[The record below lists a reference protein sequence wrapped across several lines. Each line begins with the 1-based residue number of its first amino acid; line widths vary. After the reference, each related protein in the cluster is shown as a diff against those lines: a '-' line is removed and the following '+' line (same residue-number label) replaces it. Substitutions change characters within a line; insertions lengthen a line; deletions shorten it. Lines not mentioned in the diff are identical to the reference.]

1 MASDCLPHQVLLA
14 DLFGEA
20 ADKKE
25 VEEIATAMKEARVT
39 KSYNS
44 FELLA
49 SVIGF
54 VPNINLLVPPIH
66 QAVAAATGGS
76 DSLKNVSIARDML
89 RHAALGL
96 AVNASVELQPLCIY
110 VRGMLLTHLPPKGG
124 TSKLG
129 TPSGGPPAKPGAV
142 VGGAEGD
149 RLTEP
154 KGKKRVAP
162 VGSVL
167 QPMTEPGVTSGSGR
181 NPLAHELSAFA
192 VGMLMSALKRGRF
205 EHHEPT
211 HLALLEPLLPLLQR
225 AMRSDSDPVV
235 SLSLRTVGLLMAYPI
250 PSLPVHATALLERT
264 LQILKRAASSQGTEL
279 VSIGVKVVTALL
291 RKPPRPRGAV
301 SGGGGSGG
309 GGGTRTS
316 KGAKANRAVDEE
328 VVEEGGGEEGED
340 EGEEHFEIEGDETL
354 PGVEAAEPRRMVG
367 GGANLNESQLRWLI
381 TFVSVHL
388 DDAVLQGSLFGL
400 LRVRVPFPPP
410 IPFPPPPHPLRAASV
425 TCASPRPFYC
435 MASCHVRTL
444 ARSPP
449 FPTPSPGPNPT
460 HP

>member
-1 MASDCLPHQVLLA
+1 MTSDDPLMTSDDPLMTYDCLPHQVLLA

-129 TPSGGPPAKPGAV
+129 TPKGGPPAKPGAV

-192 VGMLMSALKRGRF
+192 VGMLLSALKRGRF

-301 SGGGGSGG
+301 SGGGGGG

-316 KGAKANRAVDEE
+316 KGAKANKAVDEE

-340 EGEEHFEIEGDETL
+340 EGEEHFEIEGEETL

-400 LRVRVPFPPP
+400 LRVRVPLSVHSLRMRPCPHSRPLSTFP
-410 IPFPPPPHPLRAASV
+410 HS
-425 TCASPRPFYC
+425 
-435 MASCHVRTL
+435 L
-444 ARSPP
+444 ARPQPCRSRA
-449 FPTPSPGPNPT
+449 PTPPT
-460 HP
+460 PEE

>member
-1 MASDCLPHQVLLA
+1 MLLA

-54 VPNINLLVPPIH
+54 APNINLLVPPIH

-76 DSLKNVSIARDML
+76 DSLKNVNIARDLL

-124 TSKLG
+124 PSKLGTGPSKLG
-129 TPSGGPPAKPGAV
+129 TPSGGPAAKAGAV
-142 VGGAEGD
+142 VGGTEGD
-149 RLTEP
+149 QLTEP

-167 QPMTEPGVTSGSGR
+167 QPLTEPGVTSGSGR

-192 VGMLMSALKRGRF
+192 VGMLMSALKHGRF

-211 HLALLEPLLPLLQR
+211 HLALLEPLLPLLQ
-225 AMRSDSDPVV
+225 V
-235 SLSLRTVGLLMAYPI
+235 
-250 PSLPVHATALLERT
+250 
-264 LQILKRAASSQGTEL
+264 
-279 VSIGVKVVTALL
+279 
-291 RKPPRPRGAV
+291 
-301 SGGGGSGG
+301 
-309 GGGTRTS
+309 
-316 KGAKANRAVDEE
+316 
-328 VVEEGGGEEGED
+328 
-340 EGEEHFEIEGDETL
+340 
-354 PGVEAAEPRRMVG
+354 
-367 GGANLNESQLRWLI
+367 
-381 TFVSVHL
+381 
-388 DDAVLQGSLFGL
+388 
-400 LRVRVPFPPP
+400 
-410 IPFPPPPHPLRAASV
+410 
-425 TCASPRPFYC
+425 
-435 MASCHVRTL
+435 
-444 ARSPP
+444 
-449 FPTPSPGPNPT
+449 
-460 HP
+460 

>member
-1 MASDCLPHQVLLA
+1 MLLA

-76 DSLKNVSIARDML
+76 DSLKNVNIARDLL

-124 TSKLG
+124 PSKLGAGPSKLG
-129 TPSGGPPAKPGAV
+129 TPSGGPAAKAGAV
-142 VGGAEGD
+142 VGGTEGD
-149 RLTEP
+149 QLTEPNGKKRVAPVGSVQLTEP

-167 QPMTEPGVTSGSGR
+167 QPLTEPGVTSGSGR

-211 HLALLEPLLPLLQR
+211 HLALLEPLLPLLQ
-225 AMRSDSDPVV
+225 V
-235 SLSLRTVGLLMAYPI
+235 
-250 PSLPVHATALLERT
+250 
-264 LQILKRAASSQGTEL
+264 
-279 VSIGVKVVTALL
+279 
-291 RKPPRPRGAV
+291 
-301 SGGGGSGG
+301 
-309 GGGTRTS
+309 
-316 KGAKANRAVDEE
+316 
-328 VVEEGGGEEGED
+328 
-340 EGEEHFEIEGDETL
+340 
-354 PGVEAAEPRRMVG
+354 
-367 GGANLNESQLRWLI
+367 
-381 TFVSVHL
+381 
-388 DDAVLQGSLFGL
+388 
-400 LRVRVPFPPP
+400 
-410 IPFPPPPHPLRAASV
+410 
-425 TCASPRPFYC
+425 
-435 MASCHVRTL
+435 
-444 ARSPP
+444 
-449 FPTPSPGPNPT
+449 
-460 HP
+460 

>member
-1 MASDCLPHQVLLA
+1 MASDFLPHQVLLA

-129 TPSGGPPAKPGAV
+129 TPKGGPPAKPGAV

-192 VGMLMSALKRGRF
+192 VGMLLSALKRGRF

-301 SGGGGSGG
+301 SGGGGGGG

-400 LRVRVPFPPP
+400 LRVRA
-410 IPFPPPPHPLRAASV
+410 PLMTSDD
-425 TCASPRPFYC
+425 
-435 MASCHVRTL
+435 L
-444 ARSPP
+444 
-449 FPTPSPGPNPT
+449 
-460 HP
+460 

>member
-1 MASDCLPHQVLLA
+1 MTSDDPLMTSDDPLMTNDCLPHQVLLA

-129 TPSGGPPAKPGAV
+129 TPTGGPPAKPGAV

-192 VGMLMSALKRGRF
+192 VGMLLSALKRGRF

-301 SGGGGSGG
+301 SGGGGGG

-316 KGAKANRAVDEE
+316 KGAKANKAVDEE

-340 EGEEHFEIEGDETL
+340 EGEEHFEIEGEETL

-400 LRVRVPFPPP
+400 LRVRAPRSVHSPAWPRAMS
-410 IPFPPPPHPLRAASV
+410 PLSPALHLSPL
-425 TCASPRPFYC
+425 PRP
-435 MASCHVRTL
+435 APTL
-444 ARSPP
+444 SLSG
-449 FPTPSPGPNPT
+449 THPT

>member
-1 MASDCLPHQVLLA
+1 MTSDDPLITSDDPLMTYDCLPHQVLLA

-129 TPSGGPPAKPGAV
+129 TPKGGPPAKPGAV

-400 LRVRVPFPPP
+400 LRVRA
-410 IPFPPPPHPLRAASV
+410 PLMTSDD
-425 TCASPRPFYC
+425 
-435 MASCHVRTL
+435 L
-444 ARSPP
+444 
-449 FPTPSPGPNPT
+449 
-460 HP
+460 

>member
-129 TPSGGPPAKPGAV
+129 TPKGGPPAKPGAV
-142 VGGAEGD
+142 VGAAEGD

-192 VGMLMSALKRGRF
+192 VGMLLSALKRGRF

-301 SGGGGSGG
+301 SGGGGGG

-340 EGEEHFEIEGDETL
+340 EGEEHFEIEGEETL

-400 LRVRVPFPPP
+400 LRVRAPLSVHSLRMRPC
-410 IPFPPPPHPLRAASV
+410 PHSRPLS
-425 TCASPRPFYC
+425 T
-435 MASCHVRTL
+435 
-444 ARSPP
+444 
-449 FPTPSPGPNPT
+449 FPTPSPGR
-460 HP
+460 HPPHPPLRNDEPKHVCVH

>member
-1 MASDCLPHQVLLA
+1 MTSDDPLMTYDCLPHQVLLA

-129 TPSGGPPAKPGAV
+129 MPKGGPPAKSGAV

-192 VGMLMSALKRGRF
+192 VGMLLSALKRGRF

-301 SGGGGSGG
+301 SGGGGGGGG

-340 EGEEHFEIEGDETL
+340 EGEEHFEIEGEETL

-400 LRVRVPFPPP
+400 LRVRVPLPPSYP
-410 IPFPPPPHPLRAASV
+410 SLR
-425 TCASPRPFYC
+425 
-435 MASCHVRTL
+435 
-444 ARSPP
+444 
-449 FPTPSPGPNPT
+449 PS
-460 HP
+460 

>member
-129 TPSGGPPAKPGAV
+129 TPKGGPPEKPGAV
-142 VGGAEGD
+142 VGGC
-149 RLTEP
+149 L
-154 KGKKRVAP
+154 KG
-162 VGSVL
+162 
-167 QPMTEPGVTSGSGR
+167 
-181 NPLAHELSAFA
+181 
-192 VGMLMSALKRGRF
+192 
-205 EHHEPT
+205 
-211 HLALLEPLLPLLQR
+211 
-225 AMRSDSDPVV
+225 
-235 SLSLRTVGLLMAYPI
+235 
-250 PSLPVHATALLERT
+250 
-264 LQILKRAASSQGTEL
+264 
-279 VSIGVKVVTALL
+279 
-291 RKPPRPRGAV
+291 
-301 SGGGGSGG
+301 
-309 GGGTRTS
+309 
-316 KGAKANRAVDEE
+316 
-328 VVEEGGGEEGED
+328 
-340 EGEEHFEIEGDETL
+340 
-354 PGVEAAEPRRMVG
+354 
-367 GGANLNESQLRWLI
+367 
-381 TFVSVHL
+381 
-388 DDAVLQGSLFGL
+388 
-400 LRVRVPFPPP
+400 
-410 IPFPPPPHPLRAASV
+410 
-425 TCASPRPFYC
+425 SP
-435 MASCHVRTL
+435 
-444 ARSPP
+444 
-449 FPTPSPGPNPT
+449 
-460 HP
+460 

>member
-1 MASDCLPHQVLLA
+1 MLLA

-76 DSLKNVSIARDML
+76 DSLKNVNIARDLL

-124 TSKLG
+124 PSKLGTGPSKLG
-129 TPSGGPPAKPGAV
+129 TPSGGPAAKAGAV
-142 VGGAEGD
+142 VGGTEGD
-149 RLTEP
+149 QLTEP

-162 VGSVL
+162 VGSVQLTEPKGKKRIAPVGSVL
-167 QPMTEPGVTSGSGR
+167 QPLTEPGVTSGSGR

-211 HLALLEPLLPLLQR
+211 HLALLEPLLPLLQ
-225 AMRSDSDPVV
+225 V
-235 SLSLRTVGLLMAYPI
+235 
-250 PSLPVHATALLERT
+250 
-264 LQILKRAASSQGTEL
+264 
-279 VSIGVKVVTALL
+279 
-291 RKPPRPRGAV
+291 
-301 SGGGGSGG
+301 
-309 GGGTRTS
+309 
-316 KGAKANRAVDEE
+316 
-328 VVEEGGGEEGED
+328 
-340 EGEEHFEIEGDETL
+340 
-354 PGVEAAEPRRMVG
+354 
-367 GGANLNESQLRWLI
+367 
-381 TFVSVHL
+381 
-388 DDAVLQGSLFGL
+388 
-400 LRVRVPFPPP
+400 
-410 IPFPPPPHPLRAASV
+410 
-425 TCASPRPFYC
+425 
-435 MASCHVRTL
+435 
-444 ARSPP
+444 
-449 FPTPSPGPNPT
+449 
-460 HP
+460 

>member
-1 MASDCLPHQVLLA
+1 MTSDDPLMTSDDPLMTNDCLPHQVLLA

-129 TPSGGPPAKPGAV
+129 TPKGGPPAKPGAV

-192 VGMLMSALKRGRF
+192 VGMLLSALKRGRF

-301 SGGGGSGG
+301 SGGGGGG
-309 GGGTRTS
+309 GGGTRTG

-340 EGEEHFEIEGDETL
+340 EGEEHFEIEGEETL

-400 LRVRVPFPPP
+400 LRVRA
-410 IPFPPPPHPLRAASV
+410 PLSVHSPAWPRAMSAL
-425 TCASPRPFYC
+425 SPALHLSPLPRSAP
-435 MASCHVRTL
+435 TL
-444 ARSPP
+444 SLSG
-449 FPTPSPGPNPT
+449 THPT